1 MAVWHVYVSLHLMWL
16 AAARSSSPLLPMPQ
30 CKALGPAAAPR
41 GALVPVAPSAPC
53 SMAGWPAPRRTRA
66 DHADRHSL
74 LPPPPPSPLLPQH
87 SARWPAASLL
97 GVLVL
102 ITPPCDAD
110 ASHSIP
116 PPPPSPL
123 LPPHSARWPAASL
136 LGGARAEK

>member
-66 DHADRHSL
+66 DHADRLSL
-74 LPPPPPSPLLPQH
+74 H
-87 SARWPAASLL
+87 SAPSAFATAAAALCSVAGCL
-97 GVLVL
+97 
-102 ITPPCDAD
+102 
-110 ASHSIP
+110 
-116 PPPPSPL
+116 SP
-123 LPPHSARWPAASL
+123 W
-136 LGGARAEK
+136 GARAYHASV